1 MARGYKTGGRQKGT
15 PNKATLTVKQAL
27 NEAFDRMGGVDALV
41 EWGESNRDEFYKLWV
56 KLLPT
61 QVNDSVEVID
71 KRKTIRITRA
81 VRPDESDD

>member
-71 KRKTIRITRA
+71 KSKTIRITRA